1 MSPPAGLDV
10 SVGHAA
16 GSTKPSEDKW
26 TNMNKHITDILDELQ
41 EVYEVGSDVKGGGC
55 MSVVVLSDTL
65 FIRLHIS
72 HHL

>member
-41 EVYEVGSDVKGGGC
+41 EVYEVGSDV
-55 MSVVVLSDTL
+55 
-65 FIRLHIS
+65 
-72 HHL
+72 